1 MKMVLGMRNSII
13 LKLTIDL
20 LLINTPTTTSI
31 NSKVIQ
37 SKVKTT
43 LTRSESVKIYK
54 LKYLETIQARM
65 LMRNIITKQTTIVK
79 TQQTQQL
86 ISIKLITATKV
97 QVKTKS
103 IRLTLT
109 LRFWLIYKSSKELT
123 DLRHIQLG

>member
-1 MKMVLGMRNSII
+1 MVLGMRNSII